1 MRDDGPGI
9 PPEDL
14 PNVFRRFYRVDK
26 ARAGATGHTGLG
38 LAIAKAIADNHGGT
52 ISVESQP
59 GQGACFTVTLPAGC
73 TAG

>member
-1 MRDDGPGI
+1 
-9 PPEDL
+9 
-14 PNVFRRFYRVDK
+14 VDK

-38 LAIAKAIADNHGGT
+38 LAIAKAIAANHGGT
-52 ISVESQP
+52 ISVENAA